1 MIRVDKLVGE
11 RVLFFGELFF
21 VVLGNLPRDL
31 DFLQLSK
38 SNISPHPKKFHSC
51 WNPSVFVELYGLVP
65 ARWHAWKGAIY
76 GAVWV
81 FIREK
86 SPLHSRCSEFSRL
99 NPPPRK
105 MDTSQNMRLKST
117 KFSTSKIIASMPKGD
132 RNFLI
137 ILESSVGGG
146 SVFFLF
152 WDPPF

>member
-1 MIRVDKLVGE
+1 MKQITSGSHRFPPAKGIGLWLYCAEWSVTWMIRVDKLVGE

-99 NPPPRK
+99 NPPPPARW
-105 MDTSQNMRLKST
+105 THP
-117 KFSTSKIIASMPKGD
+117 KI
-132 RNFLI
+132 
-137 ILESSVGGG
+137 
-146 SVFFLF
+146 
-152 WDPPF
+152 